1 MSRLVHRLN
10 RRKRLGILTFE
21 WILLVTL
28 VVIGI
33 IGGLSAVRNAIL
45 CELNDL
51 DHCIQAMNVCGCPP
65 CDPTTHPGCEN
76 NPWWCWSC
84 NGGS

>member
-1 MSRLVHRLN
+1 MKKGKR
-10 RRKRLGILTFE
+10 RLGILTFE

-51 DHCIQAMNVCGCPP
+51 DHCIQAMNVCGCGT
-65 CDPTTHPGCEN
+65 CDPTSDCPKGNPDCCG